1 MLTLLKITFLVLK
14 VKLTK
19 ERFFTFDQWGSYIK
33 NADSS
38 AMSQIN
44 MFFFMLFPVWS
55 SRMASLGQGGSQ
67 LCQPIP
73 QREIV
78 KAQVIYKVGCES

>member
-1 MLTLLKITFLVLK
+1 
-14 VKLTK
+14 
-19 ERFFTFDQWGSYIK
+19 
-33 NADSS
+33 
-38 AMSQIN
+38 
-44 MFFFMLFPVWS
+44 
-55 SRMASLGQGGSQ
+55 MASHGQGGSQ